1 MSSLQVI
8 PKDHSD
14 QILRDLVGKQ
24 LQAVLSCHQ
33 PDGWRTCRLHFVSGS
48 APSKTI
54 TVQTRRGDDQGR
66 GPLPSTGQTVGV
78 TFRLGHKKC
87 MFAAIVQAIT
97 EHNEGRLLT
106 LRWPENIHQLQRRAY
121 ERAVPPAGRVIP
133 VRFWREEAASTTQ
146 ADSRRVK
153 HGQLEDL
160 SAGGMRIQTGDSSEL
175 EIGRSYRCVFAP
187 QPGAP
192 PLVLEAALRHHQTT
206 DQNRAS
212 LGLHF
217 VGLETTPEG
226 RHLLDRLVKIVNHF
240 QRAQARSS
248 R

>member
-1 MSSLQVI
+1 MSTLQVI
-8 PKDHSD
+8 PRDHSD
-14 QILRDLVGKQ
+14 QIIRDLIDKQ
-24 LQAVLSCHQ
+24 LPAVLSCHW

-48 APSKTI
+48 PESKTI
-54 TVQTRRGDDQGR
+54 TVQTRRGDDQAR
-66 GPLPSTGQTVGV
+66 DPVLPTGQTVGV

-87 MFAAIVQAIT
+87 MFAAVVQSIADHD
-97 EHNEGRLLT
+97 ENRLLT
-106 LRWPENIHQLQRRAY
+106 LRWPEKIHQLQRRAY

-133 VRFWREEAASTTQ
+133 VRFWREEGASTAQ
-146 ADSRRVK
+146 AESRRVK

-160 SAGGMRIQTGDSSEL
+160 SAGGMRIQTADSSEL
-175 EIGRSYRCVFAP
+175 KIGRTYRCVFAP

-192 PLVLEAALRHHQTT
+192 PLVLGATLRHHQRT
-206 DQNRAS
+206 DQGRAS

-226 RHLLDRLVKIVNHF
+226 RHLLDRLVKVVNQF
-240 QRAQARSS
+240 QRAKARTG